1 MFITE
6 LKKDKSEYHAKVT
19 ISIHDINKDIEINLA
34 QIAKTAKMDGF
45 RIGKVP
51 LSVLKKKYAASIRS
65 DIANKKIQEAS
76 KQVVGNNKLNVA
88 FDPIVEDLK
97 NDDGKDIE
105 FVLKFELVPEI
116 TLPDFKKISIEKPV
130 ADVSEKDINEELD
143 QIVKFSK
150 TYEKEIKTKAKMGD
164 QMTIDAVGYLDG
176 KAFDGGKVT
185 AHKLVLGSNT
195 FIPGFED
202 QLVGSKTG
210 DDVVVKVTFPKEYHA
225 KELAGKASEFK
236 VTVLAVHQE
245 EAPKIDDEF
254 AKKFKCENV
263 KELKSQIEKNIK
275 AKYDD
280 SIMVLMKMKLFDQL
294 EEALKFDVPPSLLE
308 REKIILLSQTHEMGE
323 DDEMKKMSEK
333 EKDKYFSNLA
343 LRRVRIGLMLAEYVK
358 IKGIIIGEEYIR
370 QAMLEQARKYP
381 GQEKAVLDYFQKNP
395 QAIANLKG
403 PILEDKGVKAL
414 FDKEI
419 TIKEKSYSLDKL
431 EKLLDKEIRD

>member
-6 LKKDKSEYHAKVT
+6 LKKDKTEYHAKVT

-34 QIAKTAKMDGF
+34 QISKTAKMDGF
-45 RIGKVP
+45 RVGKVP
-51 LSVLKKKYAASIRS
+51 LSVLKKKYAASIRA

-76 KQVVGNNKLNVA
+76 KQVIANNKLNAA
-88 FDPIVEDLK
+88 FEPIVEGLK
-97 NDDGKDIE
+97 NDEGKDIE
-105 FVLKFELVPEI
+105 FVLRFELVPEI
-116 TLPDFKKISIEKPV
+116 TLPDFKKISIEKPI

-143 QIVKFSK
+143 QIAKFSK

-164 QMTIDAVGYLDG
+164 QVTIDAVGYLDG

-236 VTVLAVHQE
+236 VKVLAVHQE
-245 EAPKIDDEF
+245 ESPKIDDEF

-263 KELKSQIEKNIK
+263 KELKSQIGKNIK

-308 REKIILLSQTHEMGE
+308 REKIILLSQTDEMGE
-323 DDEMKKMSEK
+323 DDEMKKMSKK

-343 LRRVRIGLMLAEYVK
+343 TRRVRIGLMLAEYVK
-358 IKGIIIGEEYIR
+358 IKGIVIGEEDIR
-370 QAMLEQARKYP
+370 QAMLTQARKYP
-381 GQEKAVLDYFQKNP
+381 GQEKAVIDYFQKNP